1 MWNPIK
7 IMHNKKIIINVK
19 IKMFEMQKFSIYF
32 PEVNFTL
39 FSRYSFKSKY
49 VENKDNVG

>member
-1 MWNPIK
+1 
-7 IMHNKKIIINVK
+7 MHNKKIIINVK
-19 IKMFEMQKFSIYF
+19 IKMFEMQNFTMYF

-49 VENKDNVG
+49 VDNEDNDG